1 MLPVR
6 LFVLLVL
13 AGCGKS
19 EIDRERAAQ
28 LFREVTLDTSPG
40 LSGLAADDRGGVWTV
55 SERRERAYRITLDA
69 ASTPALEAFA
79 IENTPADFDLEGI
92 AWLGGDRFAFGT
104 EGKKHGV
111 ATVLAAERRG
121 ATIAI
126 TGAID
131 LPAHRLGITMRAN
144 HGAEGVCGSGDT
156 VIAAIEGAGVADG
169 KRFAPI
175 VRIEHG
181 EIVRTHRLWLTTQT
195 GKLSALDCS
204 IAADGTADVIAIER
218 HFAETKILRFV
229 VPPASGDI
237 TADVALDLGP
247 VLRGQLNL
255 EGIARTSDGRIVA
268 VTDNHWKIVQG
279 ETRLLVFEPA
289 ALR

>member
-1 MLPVR
+1 MR

-28 LFREVTLDTSPG
+28 LFREVTLDTAPG
-40 LSGLAADDRGGVWTV
+40 LSGLAADDSGGIWTV

-69 ASTPALEAFA
+69 ANTPSLEEIP
-79 IENTPADFDLEGI
+79 IENTPDDFDLEGI

-104 EGKKHGV
+104 EGKKGGI
-111 ATVLAAERRG
+111 ATVLSAERRG

-131 LPAHRLGITMRAN
+131 LPQDRLGIRMRAN
-144 HGAEGVCGSGDT
+144 HGAEGVCGSRET

-169 KRFAPI
+169 KRFAPV
-175 VRIEHG
+175 VRIESG
-181 EIVRTHRLWLTTQT
+181 AIVRTHRVWLTTKT

-204 IAADGTADVIAIER
+204 VAPDGTADVIAIER

-229 VPPASGDI
+229 VPPSAGDI
-237 TADVALDLGP
+237 VADVALDLGP

-255 EGIARTSDGRIVA
+255 EGIARMSDGRIVV
-268 VTDNHWKIVQG
+268 VTDNHWKIIQG

-289 ALR
+289 AFR